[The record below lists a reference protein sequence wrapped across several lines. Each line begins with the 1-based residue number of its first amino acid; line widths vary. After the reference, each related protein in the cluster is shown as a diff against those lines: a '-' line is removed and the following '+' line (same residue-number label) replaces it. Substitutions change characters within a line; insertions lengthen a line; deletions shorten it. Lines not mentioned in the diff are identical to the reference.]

1 MDTSRRSVCQALMKL
16 SLTLLVGKV
25 VLVTFASY
33 RDYMP
38 PNFAVDFLLGREEYF
53 WRGYHWAFY
62 CHIVSGPISLL
73 LGMILVSD
81 RFRQCW
87 PKWHRRLGKIQVAC
101 VLLVVAP
108 SGLWMARYAALG
120 PVAGV
125 GFAAL
130 AVATGVTVALGWRA
144 AMQRRFDAHRRW
156 MLRCFVLL
164 CAAVVIRVNGGIGSV
179 IGIEAEWYD
188 IQTAWTSWLV
198 PLIGWEVF
206 EYAKRKQLVRWQG

>member
-1 MDTSRRSVCQALMKL
+1 MHHHSIINRLCKL
-16 SLTLLVGKV
+16 LFVLLVGKV

-38 PNFAVDFLLGREEYF
+38 PNFAVDFLLGRRDYF
-53 WRGYHWAFY
+53 WQGYHRAFY

-81 RFRQCW
+81 RFRQRW
-87 PKWHRRLGKIQVAC
+87 PKWHRLLGKIQVAC

-108 SGLWMARYAALG
+108 SGLCMAWYAALG
-120 PVAGV
+120 PIAGV
-125 GFAAL
+125 GFATL
-130 AVATGVTVALGWRA
+130 AVATGGTVALGWRA
-144 AMQRRFDAHRRW
+144 AVHRRFDAHRRW

-164 CAAVVIRVNGGIGSV
+164 CAAVVIRVNGGVGSV
-179 IGIEAEWYD
+179 MGIEAEWYD
-188 IQTAWTSWLV
+188 IQTAWTSWLM

-206 EYAKRKQLVRWQG
+206 ESAKRKRLVRWQG